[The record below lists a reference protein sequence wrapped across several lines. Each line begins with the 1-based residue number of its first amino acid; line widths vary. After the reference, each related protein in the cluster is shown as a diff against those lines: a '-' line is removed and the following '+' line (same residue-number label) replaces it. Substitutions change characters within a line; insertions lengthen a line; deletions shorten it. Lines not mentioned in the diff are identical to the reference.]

1 MILDEGPEVGQKVA
15 PVEQDDCG
23 DIGGV
28 VETM

>member
-15 PVEQDDCG
+15 SIEQDDCG

-28 VETM
+28 VV